1 MVAVER
7 SLRRLCRPLRAELS
21 LSSLS
26 LPLLEDEED
35 KLDCELSL
43 SLLLSL
49 LLSLSLALLV
59 SLLLLEEYLRS
70 GYVILILLLND
81 LVPLIPFSF
90 SSLLLCK
97 YLICYP
103 LSIVNKIGVSCGT
116 DAGIKKNGIACPV
129 VLLVNQ
135 APVT

>member
-26 LPLLEDEED
+26 LLEDEED

-70 GYVILILLLND
+70 GYVILILLLQRSSATYTFFFF
-81 LVPLIPFSF
+81 LS
-90 SSLLLCK
+90 SSLQVSYLLSPF
-97 YLICYP
+97 Y
-103 LSIVNKIGVSCGT
+103 S
-116 DAGIKKNGIACPV
+116 
-129 VLLVNQ
+129 
-135 APVT
+135 